1 MKIVLAVIGV
11 LVCLS
16 IVMSVMFINVM
27 NREVKLRNTIDAK
40 QRDNVSEFDNMWKK
54 IAQTTEVAGE
64 HKNALREI
72 FISHATARTDGKG
85 QGGSIAS
92 WVQESVPNVNLDTMN
107 NLQNIII
114 GSRDS
119 WTMRQKELLD
129 LKREHDNLIDV
140 FPSSVV
146 CGILGRE
153 KIDVTIVVSL
163 KAEQDFKSGSD
174 NDIKLFD
181 KN

>member
-1 MKIVLAVIGV
+1 
-11 LVCLS
+11 
-16 IVMSVMFINVM
+16 
-27 NREVKLRNTIDAK
+27 
-40 QRDNVSEFDNMWKK
+40 
-54 IAQTTEVAGE
+54 
-64 HKNALREI
+64 
-72 FISHATARTDGKG
+72 
-85 QGGSIAS
+85 
-92 WVQESVPNVNLDTMN
+92 MN